1 MPKRF
6 AAFFIPLLLFCS
18 CSTRTDYEKYYSI
31 PDATWE
37 KDAPVE
43 FIFDIDDTSLYYDL
57 EINFRTIESYAY
69 QNLFVFLT
77 TKYPKGDV
85 SQDTLEFKLYDARGR
100 PLGDCSGSIC
110 NNQFLIMK
118 QLKFPQSGT
127 YNFQF
132 HQAMRTKNSSLKDVS
147 DIGLTIKKSIQ
158 PSIKE

>member
-1 MPKRF
+1 MPKKN
-6 AAFFIPLLLFCS
+6 ASFFVLLLFVFS
-18 CSTRTDYEKYYSI
+18 CSTRPDYEQYFSI
-31 PDATWE
+31 PGATWE
-37 KDAPVE
+37 KDAPIE
-43 FIFDIDDTSLYYDL
+43 FVFDIVDTSLCYDL
-57 EINFRTIESYAY
+57 EINFRTMESYAY

-85 SQDTLEFKLYDARGR
+85 SQDTLEFKFYDAKGK

-132 HQAMRTKNSSLKDVS
+132 HQAMRTENSSLKDVS

-158 PSIKE
+158 PTIKE